1 METFWNCCEMCFQT
15 DSYFM
20 VSSIFQCVISLLDTK
35 NTKIQI
41 KTCLE
46 TIILFWRLCSLL
58 LRVTSVDL

>member
-41 KTCLE
+41 KT
-46 TIILFWRLCSLL
+46 
-58 LRVTSVDL
+58 